1 MGVYMQDSEFKSLL
15 KQVSTTHPEFSTL
28 RQSSWELFQAKGF
41 PTRKVEE
48 WKYTPANFLKD
59 NTWQLSLKSQN
70 LQTDLDA
77 DVYNLVFV
85 DGLLDEKNS
94 DLNIS
99 EFDVSVIESAVETK
113 LSQEEDSVHLKNIE
127 SLKQKNKDSLYH
139 LNMSLTPQAL
149 CIKLKPNKVLK
160 KPLKITY
167 NYQTSTDNQVFYPF
181 VYFYVGAGSKAEVYE
196 SYQSTSEKSFYA
208 NQSLNFWVEGNASLS
223 YLQLQ
228 DFDKEFYLT
237 HYCMAELKAHSN
249 FEAFYYTRNGGLTR
263 NQFDAFV
270 NGEGASCSL
279 NGIYLTDG
287 KSHVDNH
294 TTIRHHKPHTTSQ
307 QTFKGLLDGHSHVV
321 YNGKIIIDQYA
332 QKVDSSQMNKN
343 ILLSSKAQIDTKPE
357 LEVYADDVKANH
369 GAAIGEMDEQELFYF
384 LSRAIDKPTAQAMLA
399 RGYLEDVV
407 FKLKSQSLKSI
418 VDKALDNYFRGN
430 K

>member
-1 MGVYMQDSEFKSLL
+1 MQESEFKSLL
-15 KQVSTTHPEFSTL
+15 NQVSTTHPEFSSL
-28 RQSSWELFQAKGF
+28 RQSSWSFFQAKGF

-59 NTWQLSLKSQN
+59 NTWQMSLKPNSI
-70 LQTDLDA
+70 QTELDS

-94 DLNIS
+94 DLSLN
-99 EFDVSVIESAVETK
+99 ELEVSVIESAVPTN
-113 LSQEEDSVHLKNIE
+113 LSQEEQGQHLKNIE
-127 SLKQKNKDSLYH
+127 SLKEKNKDSLYH
-139 LNMSLTPQAL
+139 LNFSLTPQAI
-149 CIKLKPNKVLK
+149 CIKLKPNQVLK
-160 KPLKITY
+160 KPVKITY
-167 NYQTSTDNQVFYPF
+167 NYQTSTQNQVFYPF
-181 VYFYVGAGSKAEVYE
+181 IYFHVGAGSKVEVYE
-196 SYQSTSEKSFYA
+196 SYQAATDESFYA
-208 NQSLNFWVEGNASLS
+208 NQSINFWIEENANVS

-228 DFDKEFYLT
+228 EFDRGFYLT
-237 HYCMAELKAHSN
+237 HYCMAELNAHSN
-249 FEAFYYTRNGGLTR
+249 FEAFYYTRNGKLTR

-270 NGEGASCSL
+270 NGEGAACSL

-287 KSHVDNH
+287 SSHVDNH

-307 QTFKGLLDGHSHVV
+307 QTFKGILDGSSHVV

-332 QKVDSSQMNKN
+332 QKVDSSQINKN

-384 LSRAIDKPTAQAMLA
+384 LSRAIDKEKAQAMLA

-407 FKLKSQSLKSI
+407 FKLKSSSLKLV
-418 VDKALDNYFRGN
+418 VDKALDNYFRGT

>member
-1 MGVYMQDSEFKSLL
+1 MGVYMQESEFKSLL
-15 KQVSTTHPEFSTL
+15 NQVSTSHPEFSNL
-28 RQSSWELFQAKGF
+28 RQNSWEKFQAKGF

-59 NTWQLSLKSQN
+59 HVWQLSLKQN
-70 LQTDLDA
+70 ELQAELNQ

-94 DLNIS
+94 DLSLNDLEVTI
-99 EFDVSVIESAVETK
+99 IESAVASK
-113 LSQEEDSVHLKNIE
+113 LKQEDNLSHLKNIE
-127 SLKQKNKDSLYH
+127 SLKEKNKDALYH
-139 LNMSLTPQAL
+139 LNLSLTPQAI
-149 CIKLKPNKVLK
+149 CIKMKSNKVLN

-167 NYQTSTDNQVFYPF
+167 NYQTSTENQVTYPF
-181 VYFYVGAGSKAEVYE
+181 IYFYVGSGAKLEVYE
-196 SYQSTSEKSFYA
+196 SYQVTSESEFYA
-208 NQSLNFWVEGNASLS
+208 NHSINFWIEDNVNVS

-228 DFDKEFYLT
+228 DFEKDFYLT
-237 HYCMAELKAHSN
+237 HYCMAEIKAHSS
-249 FEAFYYTRNGGLTR
+249 FEAFYYTRNGKLTR
-263 NQFDAFV
+263 NQFDSFI
-270 NGEGASCSL
+270 NGEGADCNL

-294 TTIRHHKPHTTSQ
+294 STIRHHMPHTTSQ
-307 QTFKGLLDGHSHVV
+307 QTFKGLLDGSSHVV

-343 ILLSSKAQIDTKPE
+343 ILLSSKAQVDTKPE

-369 GAAIGEMDEQELFYF
+369 GAAVGEMDEQELFYF
-384 LSRAIDKPTAQAMLA
+384 LSRAIDKTTAQAMLA

-407 FKLKSQSLKSI
+407 FKMKSAFLKSV
-418 VDKALDNYFRGN
+418 VDKALDNYFRGS